1 MTGRCIVWLHVSV
14 VALAVSV
21 PAPGA
26 AFAQDGTIA
35 GQVLLDGDGDPLPG
49 VTVEATELLS
59 IDQSRLSVTNAQG
72 QYRISGLRPGTHI
85 VTFKLPGFG
94 VVVRSVEL
102 SAGLTTVVDAE
113 LIVGGSEVVV
123 SVVSGPRPF
132 GAFVLNCESR
142 PDGTIGPCRRFF
154 FTDPNHSP
162 SPPLPPPPP
171 PAPPVPR

>member
-1 MTGRCIVWLHVSV
+1 MAGQCIVWLHVSV

-26 AFAQDGTIA
+26 AFAQEGTIA
-35 GQVLLDGDGDPLPG
+35 GQVLDGDGDPLPG

-85 VTFKLPGFG
+85 VTFKLPWFG
-94 VVVRSVEL
+94 IVVQDVEL

-113 LIVGGSEVVV
+113 LIAGAIDDFNPLSRLGS
-123 SVVSGPRPF
+123 F

-162 SPPLPPPPP
+162 SPPLPPLPPP
-171 PAPPVPR
+171 PPPVPR